1 MGDYIKATPHNCA
14 KTSRVIFG
22 DPKFREKAQF
32 KRTVCA

>member
-32 KRTVCA
+32 KRTVCT